1 MIRVF
6 KKTAKKLGNFFSN
19 DKKEEKTFEDWIS
32 IKNIKTKKIKTKKQ
46 RRIESRK
53 RKKRKRI
60 SERRRK
66 KNRRR

>member
-6 KKTAKKLGNFFSN
+6 KKTAKKLGNLFSN
-19 DKKEEKTFEDWIS
+19 EKKEEKTSEDWVS
-32 IKNIKTKKIKTKKQ
+32 IKKIKTKNQ